1 MNNLKRKKS
10 VKQEEKAPT
19 KRFSYCLRGQK
30 PQDQKIQ
37 KFLPHLISVGGVS
50 NKKRKK
56 KLLQFCCSEV
66 KGKWLGLVFRC
77 CLKRK
82 REFVF
87 EIWLDKV
94 STRQNRINPPKPTN
108 EIFSKS
114 SSDFMACLKVS
125 TD

>member
-1 MNNLKRKKS
+1 MQNEKQTKLFKDHENLIFFRKKVDQQTKGTHPRKMFAQSRKYSVKMNNLKRKKS

-56 KLLQFCCSEV
+56 SCCSFLALRSKV
-66 KGKWLGLVFRC
+66 SGLGLC
-77 CLKRK
+77 
-82 REFVF
+82 FV
-87 EIWLDKV
+87 V
-94 STRQNRINPPKPTN
+94 
-108 EIFSKS
+108 
-114 SSDFMACLKVS
+114 A
-125 TD
+125 